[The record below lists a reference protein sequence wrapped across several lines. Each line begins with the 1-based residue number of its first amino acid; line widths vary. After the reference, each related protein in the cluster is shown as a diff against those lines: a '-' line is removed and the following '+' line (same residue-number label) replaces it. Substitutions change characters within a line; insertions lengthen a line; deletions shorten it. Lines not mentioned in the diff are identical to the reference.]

1 MSNETD
7 DLRSEYDFDFSK
19 AVRGK
24 YYKQYI
30 ESSNVVVLESDVA
43 ARFPNAASVNAALR
57 AMLQFAA
64 QAASLTSGSSE
75 APESHSV
82 PTPHLSPK

>member
-1 MSNETD
+1 MNNDASD
-7 DLRSEYDFDFSK
+7 DLRPEYDFDFSE

-30 ESSNVVVLESDVA
+30 ESSNVVVLDSDVA
-43 ARFPNAASVNAALR
+43 ARFPNAAAVNAALR

-64 QAASLTSGSSE
+64 QATSLTTGQSG
-75 APESHSV
+75 APEIRAR
-82 PTPHLSPK
+82 

>member
-1 MSNETD
+1 MSNESD
-7 DLRSEYDFDFSK
+7 DLRPEYDLDFSK

-24 YYKQYI
+24 HYKQYR
-30 ESSNVVVLESDVA
+30 ESSNVVVLDGDVA

-64 QAASLTSGSSE
+64 QAASLTSISTE
-75 APESHSV
+75 APKTHSV
-82 PTPHLSPK
+82 SHNPQG